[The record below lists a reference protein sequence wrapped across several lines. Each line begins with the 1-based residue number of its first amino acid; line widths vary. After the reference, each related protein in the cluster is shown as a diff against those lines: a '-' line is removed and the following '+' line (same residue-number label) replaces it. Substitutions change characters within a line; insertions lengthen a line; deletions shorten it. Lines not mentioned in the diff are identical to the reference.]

1 MDVTQSKLTRRTF
14 LAATTAAATCGLG
27 GVTPAFAQ
35 VNWKKYAGTKLGVN
49 LIKSPRGDN
58 LQKYEKEFTDLT
70 GIQVASEQT
79 PEQQQR
85 QKAVIEL
92 SSGSPSFDVIHIS
105 YHVQKRQFEKAN
117 WLADLSAFMKNPE
130 LTEASLTEADFSQAG
145 LLYAKNPQGQMLSLP
160 FSVDYWMVYWNK
172 ELFAK
177 KGLSYPQTFD
187 EMVKAAEAL
196 TDPKEGTYG
205 FVARGLKNA
214 NVPVWTSFL
223 LGYGVD
229 PVDANGNLKTDT
241 PEAIEAA
248 RLYQR
253 LLTKSAPQGV
263 SGFNWSECQSAFLQG
278 KVGMW
283 LDGVGFAP
291 PLEDPDK
298 SRVVGKVGYGVMPRG
313 PEGPGLGHVRRRHR
327 RDGREQEQGGG
338 LSVLPVGD
346 LEAHGRTAAAGRRRR
361 AVPPVDPRRSGSPQ
375 GREDAAGLDRR
386 GGRIRQDQQAR
397 AAGRPA
403 GHGVPRHHR
412 HRPHEPHRGRR
423 SGDRDEEGDG
433 AVQAGPRTQRKGL
446 TPSGPEHAMG
456 VRHGRHR

>member
-1 MDVTQSKLTRRTF
+1 MFDTTGKLTRRAF
-14 LAATTAAATCGLG
+14 LASSTAAAACALG
-27 GVTPAFAQ
+27 GVGPAFAD
-35 VNWKKYAGTKLGVN
+35 VSWKKFAGAKIGVN
-49 LIKSPRGDN
+49 LVKSPRGDV
-58 LQKYEKEFTDLT
+58 LQKFEKEFTDLT

-92 SSGSPSFDVIHIS
+92 NSGSPSFDVVHMS

-117 WLADLSAFMKNPE
+117 WLADLTPFMKNPD
-130 LTEASLTEADFSQAG
+130 LTEASLTESDFSQAG

-177 KGLSYPQTFD
+177 KGLSYPQTFE
-187 EMVKAAEAL
+187 EMVTAAEAL

-223 LGYGVD
+223 LGHGVN
-229 PVDANGNLKTDT
+229 PIDAQGNLMTDS
-241 PEAIEAA
+241 PEGIEAA

-253 LLTKSAPQGV
+253 LLTKAAPQGV
-263 SGFNWSECQSAFLQG
+263 AGFNWSECQAAFLQG

-313 PEGPGLGHVRRRHR
+313 PKAQASATFG
-327 RDGREQEQGGG
+327 DGIGVTAASKNKEAAYLYCQWAISKQMGARLLQAGGG
-338 LSVLPVGD
+338 VPFRHSILNDPEVRKGVKMPPAWIDAVVESGKISRLGLPV
-346 LEAHGRTAAAGRRRR
+346 
-361 AVPPVDPRRSGSPQ
+361 VQPVT
-375 GREDAAGLDRR
+375 EF
-386 GGRIRQDQQAR
+386 
-397 AAGRPA
+397 
-403 GHGVPRHHR
+403 
-412 HRPHEPHRGRR
+412 
-423 SGDRDEEGDG
+423 RDIVGI
-433 AVQAGPRTQRKGL
+433 GL
-446 TPSGPEHAMG
+446 TNLLAGGDPAAEMKKAAEQFKPVLERSEKA
-456 VRHGRHR
+456 

>member
-1 MDVTQSKLTRRTF
+1 MFDTTGKLTRRTF
-14 LAATTAAATCGLG
+14 LATTTAAAAWGLG
-27 GVTPAFAQ
+27 GITPAFADPS
-35 VNWKKYAGTKLGVN
+35 WKKFAGAKIGVN
-49 LIKSPRGDN
+49 LIKSPRGEV

-92 SSGSPSFDVIHIS
+92 NSGSPSFDVVHLS

-130 LTEASLTEADFSQAG
+130 LTEASLTESDFAQAG
-145 LLYAKNPQGQMLSLP
+145 LLYAKNPQGQLLSLP
-160 FSVDYWMVYWNK
+160 FSVDYWMIYWNK

-177 KGLSYPQTFD
+177 KGQSYPQTFD
-187 EMVKAAEAL
+187 ELVKVAEAL

-229 PVDANGNLKTDT
+229 PVDANGNLKTDS

-248 RLYQR
+248 RLYQT
-253 LLTKSAPQGV
+253 LLTKAAPQGV

-291 PLEDPDK
+291 PLEDPEK

-313 PEGPGLGHVRRRHR
+313 PKAQASATFG
-327 RDGREQEQGGG
+327 DGIGVTAASKNKEAAYLYCQWAVSKLMGARLLQAGGG
-338 LSVLPVGD
+338 VPFRPSILNDPEVRKGVKMPGAWLDAVVESGKISKLGLPV
-346 LEAHGRTAAAGRRRR
+346 
-361 AVPPVDPRRSGSPQ
+361 VQPVT
-375 GREDAAGLDRR
+375 EF
-386 GGRIRQDQQAR
+386 
-397 AAGRPA
+397 
-403 GHGVPRHHR
+403 
-412 HRPHEPHRGRR
+412 
-423 SGDRDEEGDG
+423 RDIMGI
-433 AVQAGPRTQRKGL
+433 GL
-446 TPSGPEHAMG
+446 TNLLGGGDPAAEMKKATDQFRPVLERSEKA
-456 VRHGRHR
+456 